1 MRSTEERIAA
11 VKRRSK
17 EMERK
22 KQIRR
27 GRIVGISSVA
37 ACLIFIVGLSFAM
50 PGIMAGMANGAYTYV
65 GAAASIFDGSGGFGY
80 VLIGLLAFVLGVSV
94 TILCYR
100 IRLRSQNDHEN
111 TEDSDG

>member
-1 MRSTEERIAA
+1 VRNTEQRVAA
-11 VKRRSK
+11 VKRRAI
-17 EMERK
+17 EIQRQ
-22 KQIRR
+22 KQMRR
-27 GRIVGISSVA
+27 SRMIGISSAA

-50 PGIMAGMANGAYTYV
+50 PEIMAGMVNGAYTYA
-65 GAAASIFDGSGGFGY
+65 GAAASIFDESGGFGY

-100 IRLRSQNDHEN
+100 IRLRSQNNHEN

>member
-1 MRSTEERIAA
+1 MRNTEQRVAA
-11 VKRRSK
+11 VKRRAK
-17 EMERK
+17 EIQRQK
-22 KQIRR
+22 KARR
-27 GRIVGISSVA
+27 GRIVGISSA
-37 ACLIFIVGLSFAM
+37 ATCLIFIVGLSFAM
-50 PGIMAGMANGAYTYV
+50 PGIMTGMANGAYTYV